1 MFSNDYLIKRAL
13 RRLPRGRLSAYWHQR
28 ESLEH
33 IATASQLLSR
43 YIDEAAILSK
53 PTPLKLEPVV
63 LTRLFQS
70 LELPEGIRFAW
81 EFPRHASVLADRER
95 IERLVD
101 D

>member
-1 MFSNDYLIKRAL
+1 MFSNSYFTKRAL

-53 PTPLKLEPVV
+53 PTPKLYNCCS
-63 LTRLFQS
+63 TRLFQS